1 MYNGFREDTMV
12 AKEKTSDKGA
22 LVKKWAEH
30 KPKEFYRIAPGSNQ
44 NGSGIYILYKGD
56 DVYYVGLSKR
66 SIRGRLRR
74 HATVDH
80 HKGKWDHFSFYQI
93 PKKKYVKD
101 IESMLLGTYR
111 TKGNKVGGRLK
122 KAKEVVV
129 NIE

>member
-1 MYNGFREDTMV
+1 MV
-12 AKEKTSDKGA
+12 VKGKTSDRGA
-22 LVKKWAEH
+22 LVKICAVH
-30 KPKEFYRIAPGSNQ
+30 KPKELYKMAPGSKQ
-44 NGSGIYILYKGD
+44 KGSGIYVLYKGD
-56 DVYYVGLSKR
+56 EVYYVGLSKR

-74 HATVDH
+74 HATIDH